1 MAYDWEDT
9 FRLWS
14 QPPSDTEDAK
24 CGNAERMVRDAI
36 DKDPILSNH
45 TIKVFATG
53 SYKNNTNV
61 RNDSDVD
68 ICIECFDSFY
78 DDLPSDNSVTPE
90 DLGFSKATY
99 PYGQFKNDVHSAL
112 IGKFGKVAVTRG
124 NKTFDIHENTYR
136 VDADVTPAFEHRR
149 YYRGNN
155 SSISYLSGIE
165 LSPDNGGRVINWP
178 DQHYSN
184 GVQKNNQTLHRFKF
198 NVRILKRLRNEME
211 KSHILTPN
219 LIPSFLIECLVW
231 NVPNENFGHTFLQ
244 GDVRAVLA
252 FLFNE
257 TRSDE
262 QCSEWGEVSE
272 LKYLFQG
279 NQAWT
284 REQAHMFCDK
294 SWDYLGFE

>member
-14 QPPSDTEDAK
+14 QPPSSTEDAK
-24 CGNAERMVRDAI
+24 CGNAERMIRDAI
-36 DKDPILSNH
+36 DKDPVLSQHN
-45 TIKVFATG
+45 IKVFATG

-68 ICIECFDSFY
+68 ICVECFDTFFY
-78 DDLPSDNSVTPE
+78 DLPSDGSLTASEV
-90 DLGFSKATY
+90 GIIAASY
-99 PYGQFKNDVHSAL
+99 PYDQYKNGVQNAL
-112 IGKFGKVAVTRG
+112 INKFGKNAVARG

-149 YYRGNN
+149 YYRGSN
-155 SSISYLSGIE
+155 SSINYSSGIE
-165 LSPDNGGRVINWP
+165 LRPDNGGRVKNWP

-184 GVQKNNQTLHRFKF
+184 GVQKNNQTLHRYKY
-198 NVRILKRLRNEME
+198 NVRILKRLRNELE
-211 KSHILTPN
+211 KAKILTTN

-231 NVPNENFGHTFLQ
+231 NVPNENFGHTYLQ
-244 GDVRAVLA
+244 SDVRAVLA

-272 LKYLFQG
+272 LKYLFRSSQP
-279 NQAWT
+279 WT